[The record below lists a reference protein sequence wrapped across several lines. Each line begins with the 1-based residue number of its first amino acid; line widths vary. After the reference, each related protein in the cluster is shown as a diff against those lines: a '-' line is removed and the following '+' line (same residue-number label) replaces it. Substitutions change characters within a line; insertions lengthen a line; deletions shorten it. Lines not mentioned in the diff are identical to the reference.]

1 MLALRTSNQFLDI
14 SPDIAISLKFS
25 SPLFNDVGDYSY
37 PFKLPLTNSNKRIL
51 NFIHRVENTNDKYRY
66 FPTEVLWCGIEMF
79 SGTLRIRTAGPY
91 FEGVLYL
98 DKGNFNWQIAN
109 LMLHEMD
116 LGKELFTSETAAMA
130 AYNETTSKCFPQVNI
145 AFPMIE
151 NDMFTG
157 TVQTDEFLMCYNYYY
172 HQAPT
177 GLRDVAEGNHL
188 SILVPF
194 LYLRFLLSRI
204 VQLTGYSFEDQF
216 FTKSTE
222 LSNLV
227 LYNSW
232 NIDENQLFGGEYPG
246 SIFYQHHVPHV
257 KVNLFIHELEK
268 YFNCRFF
275 VNDLLKTVTVKGAN
289 DILSS
294 VETIPFTVGTAD
306 MTVLIADRITGA
318 SFTMKG
324 DDGDAGFQMAIQ
336 WEQENVIE
344 WTGSVQTMFELT
356 NPPIS
361 NIVMIGDVWYIVDE
375 DRFVKAV
382 IHAGGT
388 IAWET
393 LQQPILVS
401 TMFNYKEQSSTVLKI
416 ETAFSCLAQTLDWEF
431 PFCENLKTE
440 WKKITPRLI
449 FVTFPGDVIK
459 SHSRNANLDLN
470 FNGPVGIFNLFYKQ
484 WINWIMNDRTNVQFS
499 RQMSFLDIRDLD
511 FTRKYEIKGN
521 KYLLSEVAVTFSK
534 DTIKPAIIKAFSCL

>member
-1 MLALRTSNQFLDI
+1 M
-14 SPDIAISLKFS
+14 
-25 SPLFNDVGDYSY
+25 
-37 PFKLPLTNSNKRIL
+37 
-51 NFIHRVENTNDKYRY
+51 
-66 FPTEVLWCGIEMF
+66 
-79 SGTLRIRTAGPY
+79 
-91 FEGVLYL
+91 
-98 DKGNFNWQIAN
+98 
-109 LMLHEMD
+109 
-116 LGKELFTSETAAMA
+116 
-130 AYNETTSKCFPQVNI
+130 
-145 AFPMIE
+145 
-151 NDMFTG
+151 
-157 TVQTDEFLMCYNYYY
+157 
-172 HQAPT
+172 
-177 GLRDVAEGNHL
+177 
-188 SILVPF
+188 
-194 LYLRFLLSRI
+194 
-204 VQLTGYSFEDQF
+204 
-216 FTKSTE
+216 
-222 LSNLV
+222 
-227 LYNSW
+227 
-232 NIDENQLFGGEYPG
+232 
-246 SIFYQHHVPHV
+246 
-257 KVNLFIHELEK
+257 FIHELEK

-294 VETIPFTVGTAD
+294 VETIPFTAGTAD

-361 NIVMIGDVWYIVDE
+361 NIVMIGDVWNIVDE

-382 IHAGGT
+382 IHTGGS

-416 ETAFSCLAQTLDWEF
+416 ETAFSPLAQTLDWEF

-459 SHSRNANLDLN
+459 AHSRNANLDLN

-511 FTRKYEIKGN
+511 FTKKYEIKGN
-521 KYLLSEVAVTFSK
+521 KFLLSEVAVTFSK